1 MVDLGKVK
9 AVVQKGCGMC
19 KKMMRSEKR
28 LEAHSRRAME
38 GIYNVLNRRLRRFD
52 LRFGERT

>member
-1 MVDLGKVK
+1 
-9 AVVQKGCGMC
+9 MC

-38 GIYNVLNRRLRRFD
+38 GIYNVLNRRLRRFN